1 MLMHLTKYQNEI
13 SSARN
18 TKKRMLQLS
27 TVVVIVVVR
36 RSRGNKK
43 FATQL
48 TRLRNISEAIRWRD
62 YINCYQR
69 FAKSIFHYLHSD
81 EATDKL
87 VLFSRSWLRIIAKV
101 IEWKTFSRSTFI
113 FTSNVNRSFARWN
126 FEIPFALWPGPRWL
140 RRKWVRPFF
149 STCRLFWNV
158 VGVGISQIYVLGE
171 LANESVWKTSYETM
185 RNLKTKNGTAAGAR
199 RMLIVNVFR

>member
-1 MLMHLTKYQNEI
+1 
-13 SSARN
+13 
-18 TKKRMLQLS
+18 MLQLS

-87 VLFSRSWLRIIAKV
+87 VFFSRSWLRIIAKV

-149 STCRLFWNV
+149 LDLPFVLERCRSWNQSNICTRR
-158 VGVGISQIYVLGE
+158 ISEWISVKNVLRN
-171 LANESVWKTSYETM
+171 NEKLEDEERDSCWCAPNAH
-185 RNLKTKNGTAAGAR
+185 R
-199 RMLIVNVFR
+199 